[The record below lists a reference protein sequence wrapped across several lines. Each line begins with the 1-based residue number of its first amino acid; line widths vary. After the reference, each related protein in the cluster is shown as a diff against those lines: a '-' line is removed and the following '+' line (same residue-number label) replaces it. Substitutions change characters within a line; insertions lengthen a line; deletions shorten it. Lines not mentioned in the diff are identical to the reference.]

1 MSLKNSMSSKQ
12 GSTAVSTPATL
23 KVAGKL
29 CALLPLF
36 ALLSACAMVAKVPYI
51 GRVADEDGI
60 FRDRKADYLK
70 AETIPRTQ
78 VPADKDSFVIDDL
91 LVIPE
96 LPAGTEQQ
104 AFLDPPRPNPMEGR
118 SDREVVI
125 QRMDGRGWIIV
136 DVSPSQVWPR
146 IRDYF
151 RQNNVVIAFENPT
164 AGVMET
170 GWFVLDGNVLTQE
183 KFRVTVETGFQDN
196 SAEIRLL
203 QVDAPQAAPVIGQV
217 PFRNE
222 SMNPE
227 TEYTV
232 LSSLSSYLAD
242 VADLYQASSV
252 SFLAGN
258 INSAGKAVLEK
269 TPAGNEILQLRAE
282 YNRSWAA
289 VGRALQR
296 SGVQIVAQDIGQG
309 VYDLVYV
316 PGQQPE
322 GEEEEEGLFH
332 KIWTLGGVLGG
343 DDDLPSYNLQLQL
356 LRAGDTVEVL
366 AKPTGPTASDS
377 ATQDASN
384 SLLNLLR
391 NTIA

>member
-1 MSLKNSMSSKQ
+1 MTVRVLNVINLIVANR
-12 GSTAVSTPATL
+12 TAG
-23 KVAGKL
+23 KVAVT
-29 CALLPLF
+29 LPL
-36 ALLSACAMVAKVPYI
+36 LVVLSACSSLAIVP
-51 GRVADEDGI
+51 GMDRVVGEEEGV

-78 VPADKDSFVIDDL
+78 VPAGMDSFIIDDL
-91 LVIPE
+91 LVIPD
-96 LPAGTEQQ
+96 LPAETQQQ
-104 AFLDPPRPNPMEGR
+104 AFLEPPRPNAIEGA
-118 SDREVVI
+118 SEREVVI

-196 SAEIRLL
+196 SAEIKLL
-203 QVDAPQAAPVIGQV
+203 QVEAPQSAPVIGQV
-217 PFRNE
+217 PFQAQ
-222 SMNPE
+222 SMNSE

-252 SFLAGN
+252 SFLAGS
-258 INSAGKAVLEK
+258 INSAGKATLAK
-269 TPAGNEILQLRAE
+269 TPAGSQILELKAE
-282 YNRSWAA
+282 YNRAWAA
-289 VGRALQR
+289 LGRALQR
-296 SGVQIVAQDIGQG
+296 NGVQILAQDISQG
-309 VYDLVYV
+309 TYELVYV
-316 PGQQPE
+316 PGQVPVD
-322 GEEEEEGLFH
+322 EEEEESFFH
-332 KIWTLGGVLGG
+332 KVWTLGGVFG
-343 DDDLPSYNLQLQL
+343 DDDLPSFNLQLQV
-356 LRAGDTVEVL
+356 LRAGESIEVL
-366 AKPTGPTASDS
+366 VKPTVPTDDA
-377 ATQDASN
+377 ATQDAGN
-384 SLLNLLR
+384 SLLELLR

>member
-1 MSLKNSMSSKQ
+1 MSSMK
-12 GSTAVSTPATL
+12 GSMTTMKNTVSAR
-23 KVAGKL
+23 AIKL
-29 CALLPLF
+29 CLLVPTVAVLG
-36 ALLSACAMVAKVPYI
+36 ACSMVAKVPGMSKI
-51 GRVADEDGI
+51 AGEDGM
-60 FRDRKADYLK
+60 FRDRKGDYLK
-70 AETIPRTQ
+70 AETISRTQ
-78 VPADKDSFVIDDL
+78 VPAGMDSFVIDDL

-96 LPAGTEQQ
+96 LPANTEQQ
-104 AFLDPPRPNPMEGR
+104 AFLDPPRPNPIEGR

-125 QRMDGRGWIIV
+125 QRMEGRGWIIV

-164 AGVMET
+164 AGIMET

-203 QVDAPQAAPVIGQV
+203 QVEAPQAAPVIGQV
-217 PFRNE
+217 PFQTQ

-232 LSSLSSYLAD
+232 LSALSSYLAD

-258 INSAGKAVLEK
+258 INSAGKATLEK

-282 YNRSWAA
+282 YNRAWAA

-296 SGVQIVAQDIGQG
+296 GGVQILAQDVGTG

-316 PGQQPE
+316 PGQKPE
-322 GEEEEEGLFH
+322 GEEEEESFFH
-332 KIWTLGGVLGG
+332 KLWTLGGVFG
-343 DDDLPSYNLQLQL
+343 DDKLPSYSLQLQL
-356 LRAGDTVEVL
+356 LRTGDTVEVL
-366 AKPTGPTASDS
+366 AKPSVPTADT
-377 ATQDASN
+377 ATQDATN
-384 SLLNLLR
+384 SLLSMLR